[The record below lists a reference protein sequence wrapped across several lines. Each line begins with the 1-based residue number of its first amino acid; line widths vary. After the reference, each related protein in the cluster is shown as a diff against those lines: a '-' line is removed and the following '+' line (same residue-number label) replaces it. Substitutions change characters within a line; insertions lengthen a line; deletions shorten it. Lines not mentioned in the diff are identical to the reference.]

1 MIRKPRLSVIEKW
14 ILWHLGYPGEYQDDF
29 ERRLGFRYSVTPE
42 KLIYVL
48 PKPMLKEIND
58 VNDAR
63 QILEGL
69 REKGLVSCSSYNS
82 YSISTQGVLILR
94 RDIEDEIAELFIEP
108 EKTRQVLKTLEK
120 NQNIQPAAIRELKD
134 LGERVKHKAK
144 DEVADIIVKALTKAG
159 GLALW
164 HILLSGIF

>member
-1 MIRKPRLSVIEKW
+1 MVKKPRLSAIEKW
-14 ILWHLGYPGEYQDDF
+14 ILWHLKYPGEYQDIWV
-29 ERRLGFRYSVTPE
+29 RRLNWGYSITSE
-42 KLIYVL
+42 KLIHVL
-48 PKPMLKEIND
+48 PKPMLKKIND

-63 QILEGL
+63 RILEGL
-69 REKGLVSCSSYNS
+69 YKKGLVNYSLPYY
-82 YSISTQGVLILR
+82 YSISTQGVLVLR

-108 EKTRQVLKTLEK
+108 EKTKQVLKTLEK

-134 LGERVKHKAK
+134 LGERVKNKTK
-144 DEVADIIVKALTKAG
+144 DEVADLIVKGVIKAG